1 MRSSLRTPIPV
12 LVLLIALAA
21 AAPAGAIDVNGF
33 LPAAGEG
40 DVALSYTAESWDSF
54 WLGETKVDSPPE
66 LGTVDLTSITLW
78 GRFGLTDNAAL
89 IVNLP
94 HVDADNDGLVNF
106 DDSGLQDAAALLLA
120 RFASY
125 GSGAVQHRWLGG
137 LGLRTP
143 ASGYEANLPVDIG
156 DGTTDI
162 LTRLVYQL
170 EWGGG
175 YFSQQVGFDLR
186 SKDAPDNWTL
196 YTELGFPT
204 GPVTWIGYYQQVL
217 ANGGT
222 DIGDSGFTFPS
233 NQEEFQRV
241 GLRVFGRFNDH
252 FGLSGSYF
260 TTLDGRNS
268 AETEGFSVGTVFGF

>member
-1 MRSSLRTPIPV
+1 
-12 LVLLIALAA
+12 
-21 AAPAGAIDVNGF
+21 
-33 LPAAGEG
+33 
-40 DVALSYTAESWDSF
+40 
-54 WLGETKVDSPPE
+54 
-66 LGTVDLTSITLW
+66 
-78 GRFGLTDNAAL
+78 
-89 IVNLP
+89 
-94 HVDADNDGLVNF
+94 VNF